1 MADELA
7 ISNTYMQSKDANM
20 HEKLQKTTLTRQKS
34 LQQPTWMNK
43 IKHTYIYNSNY
54 ETAQSK
60 KLQMYYTRKKHK
72 K

>member
-34 LQQPTWMNK
+34 LQQPT
-43 IKHTYIYNSNY
+43 
-54 ETAQSK
+54 
-60 KLQMYYTRKKHK
+60 
-72 K
+72 